1 MFPYSMAQALGLRCA
16 RTVATLALLLA
27 IVACATTPLSGGRT
41 GAATA
46 RESAPPIPAV
56 AAPPAAVP
64 TPLLPA
70 PPLVAPSPAGS
81 STVITRPLP
90 PAEAAPRA
98 ASDVIALLLP
108 LESAAYRPA
117 AEAVR
122 AGFLAAAVRAG
133 VASRV
138 RVIGHGDDGV
148 LPALAAAADA
158 GVALVVGPLTRDDL
172 KTVIAMAP
180 SRPRMLALN
189 QTDDGSAP
197 PENVYALAL
206 SFDSDA
212 AQLARAALA
221 DGARSVAVIA
231 SSGALQRRFA
241 AAFGTEWQS
250 AGRAPLMQFAF
261 DANPV
266 LLGQFRRELASRP
279 PDAVLLAID
288 GDDIALAK
296 SFLPPG
302 RVYAVSHIADDLP
315 PTMLRD
321 LEGVRYVEIP
331 WIAMPQDLA
340 PTAPTAPAAPPR
352 IRYESP
358 LQERLYALG
367 LDALALAQM
376 LAEPVPPDRV
386 ELDGATGHLS
396 LMPSRTFARQGTMM
410 VIHDGR
416 TMPEPAGR

>member
-1 MFPYSMAQALGLRCA
+1 M
-16 RTVATLALLLA
+16 
-27 IVACATTPLSGGRT
+27 
-41 GAATA
+41 
-46 RESAPPIPAV
+46 
-56 AAPPAAVP
+56 
-64 TPLLPA
+64 
-70 PPLVAPSPAGS
+70 
-81 STVITRPLP
+81 
-90 PAEAAPRA
+90 
-98 ASDVIALLLP
+98 IALVLP

-122 AGFLAAAVRAG
+122 AGFLAAANRAG
-133 VASRV
+133 IASRV

-189 QTDDGSAP
+189 QTDDGSALP
-197 PENVYALAL
+197 GNAYALAL
-206 SFDSDA
+206 SVDSDA
-212 AQLARAALA
+212 AQIARAARA
-221 DGARSVAVIA
+221 DGARSVAVVA

-241 AAFGTEWQS
+241 AAFSAEWQNG
-250 AGRAPLMQFAF
+250 GRAPPSQYAF
-261 DANPV
+261 DPNPE
-266 LLGQFRRELASRP
+266 LLGQFRRELAARP
-279 PDAVLLAID
+279 PDAMLLAID

-302 RVYAVSHIADDLP
+302 RVYAVSQIADGLP
-315 PTMLRD
+315 PQMLRD
-321 LEGVRYVEIP
+321 LEGVRYIEIP
-331 WIAMPQDLA
+331 WIAQPESLA
-340 PTAPTAPAAPPR
+340 WAGPPR
-352 IRYESP
+352 VRYDSP

-376 LAEPVPPDRV
+376 LAEPTPPDLV

-396 LMPSRTFARQGTMM
+396 LTATRIFARQGTMM

-416 TMPEPAGR
+416 AMADLAAR

>member
-1 MFPYSMAQALGLRCA
+1 M
-16 RTVATLALLLA
+16 
-27 IVACATTPLSGGRT
+27 
-41 GAATA
+41 
-46 RESAPPIPAV
+46 
-56 AAPPAAVP
+56 
-64 TPLLPA
+64 
-70 PPLVAPSPAGS
+70 
-81 STVITRPLP
+81 
-90 PAEAAPRA
+90 
-98 ASDVIALLLP
+98 IALVLP

-148 LPALAAAADA
+148 LPAVAAAADA

-172 KTVIAMAP
+172 KTVLAMAP
-180 SRPRMLALN
+180 SLPRMLALN
-189 QTDDGSAP
+189 QADDGSAL
-197 PENVYALAL
+197 PENAYALAL

-212 AQLARAALA
+212 AQLARAARA

-231 SSGALQRRFA
+231 SNGALQRRFA
-241 AAFGTEWQS
+241 AAFNAEWQS

-261 DANPV
+261 DANPE
-266 LLGQFRRELASRP
+266 LLGQFRRELAARP
-279 PDAVLLAID
+279 PDAMLLAID

-315 PTMLRD
+315 TTMLRD

-331 WIAMPQDLA
+331 WVALPQGL
-340 PTAPTAPAAPPR
+340 APAAPAAAPPR
-352 IRYESP
+352 TRYESP
-358 LQERLYALG
+358 LQERMYALG
-367 LDALALAQM
+367 LDAFALAQM
-376 LAEPVPPDRV
+376 LAEAVPPDRV

-396 LMPSRTFARQGTMM
+396 LTPSRTFARQGTMM

-416 TMPEPAGR
+416 AMPEPAGR